1 MNHLN
6 FSQVFSVFSRR
17 EKAAATVSKP
27 LTKEFRF
34 RVFQLCA
41 DTFADSFYEFSPG
54 FWVEMHR
61 SLRYLHGRP
70 SLTGER
76 TDSERVDVLT
86 FLSQCSDEHFFDF
99 IEFIFQS
106 RSSQRLSYGIA
117 EDQFVNDINEFLRI
131 DDLPYSL
138 TGFVHEEVPKENS
151 LGGTFTVIETV
162 SYPQIIRRD
171 SEALHQTAIQ
181 PTLTLL
187 AAPTFKAANQE
198 FLDALGHYRKG
209 EYADCMAKCG
219 SSFESVM
226 KVICDRKK
234 WPYKQIDTAETLL
247 NIIFGKTGMESFFNQ
262 PIMLV
267 ATMRNR
273 LSSAHGA
280 GTQQRNV
287 PEHRAQYAVNATA
300 SAILLLVHETNR

>member
-1 MNHLN
+1 MNHLS
-6 FSQVFSVFSRR
+6 FSQIFSVFSRR
-17 EKAAATVSKP
+17 EKAAATVTKP
-27 LTKEFRF
+27 LTQEFRV

-41 DTFADSFYEFSPG
+41 DTFFDEFPSK
-54 FWVEMHR
+54 FWAEMHR
-61 SLRYLHGRP
+61 NLGYSHGRP
-70 SLTGER
+70 SLTGR
-76 TDSERVDVLT
+76 RMDSEKVDVLT

-99 IEFIFQS
+99 IEFICQS
-106 RSSQRLSYGIA
+106 RSFQGLSYGIA
-117 EDQFVNDINEFLRI
+117 KDQFVNDINEFLRI

-138 TGFVHEEVPKENS
+138 TGFVREEVQKENS
-151 LGGTFTVIETV
+151 SGGTFTIIETV

-187 AAPTFKAANQE
+187 ADAAFNSANQE

-209 EYADCMAKCG
+209 EYADCIAKCG

-234 WPYKQIDTAETLL
+234 WPYRQTDTAEPLL
-247 NIIFGKTGMESFFNQ
+247 NIIIGKTGMESFFNQ

-300 SAILLLVHETNR
+300 SAILLLVHETNP

>member
-1 MNHLN
+1 MNHLS
-6 FSQVFSVFSRR
+6 FSQIFSVFSRR
-17 EKAAATVSKP
+17 EKAAATVTKP
-27 LTKEFRF
+27 LTQEFRF

-41 DTFADSFYEFSPG
+41 DTFFDEFPSE
-54 FWVEMHR
+54 FWAEMHR
-61 SLRYLHGRP
+61 NLRYLHGRP
-70 SLTGER
+70 SLTGR
-76 TDSERVDVLT
+76 RMDSEKVDVLT

-106 RSSQRLSYGIA
+106 RSFQRLSYGIA
-117 EDQFVNDINEFLRI
+117 ADQFVNDINEFLRI

-138 TGFVHEEVPKENS
+138 TGFVREEVQKENS
-151 LGGTFTVIETV
+151 SGGTFTIIETV

-187 AAPTFKAANQE
+187 ADAAFNSANQE

-234 WPYKQIDTAETLL
+234 WSYRQTDTAEPLL
-247 NIIFGKTGMESFFNQ
+247 NIIIGKTGMESFFNQ

-300 SAILLLVHETNR
+300 SAILLLVHETNP